1 MSIGRLCREVPAH
14 AENRSPV
21 ADIGDG
27 EQLEVGR
34 IDIASRL
41 LGQFPRAGT
50 SWGLTVLDASTG
62 KGRTGYSGEEA
73 RFMHEQ
79 DQS

>member
-1 MSIGRLCREVPAH
+1 M
-14 AENRSPV
+14 
-21 ADIGDG
+21 ADLGDG

-41 LGQFPRAGT
+41 LGQSRAPGT
-50 SWGLTVLDASTG
+50 SWGLTVLDAFTG
-62 KGRTGYSGEEA
+62 KGPTGYSGEEV